1 MLLDYSHKKSE
12 KEILDSPVITELV
25 HVAGEMGGKSKL
37 IHSENFQA
45 LKILLERYNLKGKVD
60 FIYIDPPFSTNNVFK
75 ISQVRA
81 NTISSS
87 NNDETAYSD
96 HLQGS
101 EFIEFLRERLILLRE
116 LMSDKASIYL
126 HIDYKIGHYVKV
138 IMDEVFGIKNF
149 RNDIARIKCN
159 PKNFDRKAFGN
170 IKDLV
175 LFYSYSDDYIWNEPK
190 RALNEEDVKRLY
202 KKIDADGRYY
212 TTVPL
217 HAPGETKDGPTGRP
231 WRSMMPPKG
240 RHWRCDPKKLEEL
253 DKEGLIEWSSNGV
266 PRRIIYAED
275 AKKNGVRLQDIL
287 EYKDSQTP
295 SYPTEKNI
303 DFLKLLITTSSNAG
317 STVLDCFCGS
327 GTTLIAAKEL
337 GRHWIGID
345 QSKHAIEIA
354 QKRIDKAPNDMF
366 TAGYELLSSKEFSK
380 PKTKEKH
387 LKNKTGAYQNRVCAG
402 DM

>member
-1 MLLDYSHKKSE
+1 MLLDYVNKKDE
-12 KEILDSPVITELV
+12 KEILDSPVITDLI
-25 HVAGEMGGKSKL
+25 HVSGQSESKCKL

-45 LKILLERYNLKGKVD
+45 LKILLEKNSLKGKVD

-75 ISQVRA
+75 ISQDRA

-96 HLQGS
+96 HLQGAD
-101 EFIEFLRERLILLRE
+101 FIEFLRERLILLRE

-138 IMDEVFGIKNF
+138 MMDEVFGINNF
-149 RNDIARIKCN
+149 RNDITRIKCN

-175 LFYSYSDDYIWNEPK
+175 LFYSKTDDYIWNEPK
-190 RALNEEDVKRLY
+190 RALNEDDLKRLY
-202 KKIDADGRYY
+202 KKVDANGRYY

-217 HAPGETKDGPTGRP
+217 HAPGETKEGPTGRP

-275 AKKNGVRLQDIL
+275 AKENGVRLQDIL
-287 EYKDSQTP
+287 EFKDTQTP

-303 DFLKLLITTSSNAG
+303 EFLQLLIKTSSKPD
-317 STVLDCFCGS
+317 SIVLDCFCGS
-327 GTTLIAAKEL
+327 GTTLVAAKEL
-337 GRHWIGID
+337 GRDWIGID
-345 QSKHAIEIA
+345 QSKHAIEVA
-354 QKRIDKAPNDMF
+354 QKRIDKTPNDVF
-366 TAGYELLSSKEFSK
+366 TADYELLSSKEFYK
-380 PKTKEKH
+380 PKIKEKQ
-387 LKNKTGAYQNRVCAG
+387 LKHKTGAYQNKVCAG
-402 DM
+402 